1 MDGTSGMRVS
11 ASLYAA
17 DPLRLSEAV
26 EAVAPH
32 VGSLHIDIM
41 DGRFA
46 SAFGLSEALVRSLL
60 AEGSPPVDVHL
71 MLEHPEPWIHR
82 FALPGVRAIAFH
94 AEAVSDV
101 RSAASSIRAAGCLAY
116 VAFLPETP
124 VARISQLLPEA
135 DGILLLTAPP
145 GGGAFNPEALARLK
159 CLPREL
165 PKIVDGRIGTSHFDL
180 CRSTGVELAVLGRAL
195 FEGEGL
201 AERARELSR
210 LAAGNA
216 TDERALHQVGPGERM
231 VE

>member
-1 MDGTSGMRVS
+1 MTIS

-17 DPLRLSEAV
+17 DPLHLAEAV

-60 AEGSPPVDVHL
+60 AKGSPPLDVHL
-71 MLEHPEPWIHR
+71 MLEHPEPWIHQFGR
-82 FALPGVRAIAFH
+82 LGVRSIAFH

-101 RSAASSIRAAGCLAY
+101 RSAASSIRAAGRLAY
-116 VAFLPETP
+116 VSFLPETP
-124 VARISQLLPEA
+124 VARILQLLSEA

-145 GGGAFNPEALARLK
+145 GGGPFNPEALERLRH
-159 CLPREL
+159 LPKEV
-165 PKIVDGRIGTSHFDL
+165 PKIVDGRIEAAHFEL
-180 CRSTGVELAVLGRAL
+180 CRATGVELAVLGRAL
-195 FEGEGL
+195 FESERL

-210 LAAGNA
+210 CAAGDA
-216 TDERALHQVGPGERM
+216 TDER
-231 VE
+231 